1 MQITIPSLS
10 RKQWLKI
17 FGAVVVL
24 GLLAW
29 NAYGIQQ
36 RNKLM
41 WQYLTQTLEMSD
53 KSTPTRAQLLDVL
66 LVERF
71 SPKKE
76 EKKEPA
82 PLEVPAPKK

>member
-1 MQITIPSLS
+1 
-10 RKQWLKI
+10 
-17 FGAVVVL
+17 
-24 GLLAW
+24 
-29 NAYGIQQ
+29 
-36 RNKLM
+36 M